1 MENESSDN
9 KFSRNLFPDAYIRN
23 DVLLHICKEK
33 MKHKK
38 IIFFLLASFLMTLP
52 AVAAEEESEEG
63 KISLKEILFGHV
75 QDSYQWHVT
84 DINEHPVV
92 INLPMIFYSQNSGF
106 HVMCS
111 SQFEHEPNADLLRE
125 GPDGFYIKGA
135 EDEKGEIVEMV
146 NGKLEPVCL
155 DISITKQVMVLFI
168 DAILLLI
175 CILVPARWCKK
186 HKVDDPAPKGFTGMM
201 HMFVMSVYND
211 LIKST
216 LGEKADKYA
225 PYLLTCF
232 FFIFFANLMG
242 VMPFPPGGG
251 NITGN
256 IAVTAALALMT
267 FLITNCTGNSH
278 YWKEIFWPDVPTWLK
293 CPVPLMPVIELF
305 GVFIKPIVLMVRL
318 FANMLAGHAIAISLS
333 CMIFIM
339 FALGGWMGNL
349 LGGIITPVSVAM
361 SIFMM
366 FLELLV
372 CYIQAMVF
380 TLLSAIYINMSHTTH
395 E

>member
-1 MENESSDN
+1 
-9 KFSRNLFPDAYIRN
+9 
-23 DVLLHICKEK
+23 
-33 MKHKK
+33 MKYLRS
-38 IIFFLLASFLMTLP
+38 ILLALTMVFAISP
-52 AVAAEEESEEG
+52 ALAAEGEKEEG
-63 KISLKEILFGHV
+63 GISLKEILFGHV
-75 QDSYQWHVT
+75 QDAYQWHVT
-84 DINEHPVV
+84 DIGGEPV
-92 INLPMIFYSQNSGF
+92 IIHLPMIFYSEQSGF

-111 SQFEHEPNADLLRE
+111 SQFEHEPNAELLRE

-135 EDEKGEIVEMV
+135 EDEKGQIVEKV
-146 NGKLEPVCL
+146 GNELKPVAFDL
-155 DISITKQVMVLFI
+155 SITKQVCVLFI
-168 DAILLLI
+168 DAIILLL
-175 CILVPARWCKK
+175 CILIPARWCKT
-186 HKVDDPAPKGFTGMM
+186 HKVDDPAPKGFTGLM
-201 HMFVMSVYND
+201 HMFIMSIYDD

-242 VMPFPPGGG
+242 VVPFPPGGG
-251 NITGN
+251 NVTGN
-256 IAVTAALALMT
+256 IAVTACLALCT
-267 FLITNCTGNSH
+267 FLITNVTGNGH
-278 YWKEIFWPDVPTWLK
+278 YWREIFWPEVPTWLK

-339 FALGGWMGNL
+339 FGLGGFMGNL
-349 LGGIITPVSVAM
+349 LGGIITPVSVLM

-380 TLLSAIYINMSHTTH
+380 TLLSAIYINMSHSH
-395 E
+395 AE

>member
-1 MENESSDN
+1 
-9 KFSRNLFPDAYIRN
+9 
-23 DVLLHICKEK
+23 
-33 MKHKK
+33 MKYLRS
-38 IIFFLLASFLMTLP
+38 ILLALTMVFAISP
-52 AVAAEEESEEG
+52 ALAAEGEKEEG
-63 KISLKEILFGHV
+63 SISLKEILFGHV
-75 QDSYQWHVT
+75 QDAYQWHVT
-84 DINEHPVV
+84 DLGGEPV
-92 INLPMIFYSQNSGF
+92 IIHLPMIFYSEQSGF

-111 SQFEHEPNADLLRE
+111 SQFEHEPNAELLRE

-135 EDEKGEIVEMV
+135 EDEKGQIVEKV
-146 NGKLEPVCL
+146 GNELKPVAF
-155 DISITKQVMVLFI
+155 DISITKQVCVLFI
-168 DAILLLI
+168 DAIILLL
-175 CILVPARWCKK
+175 CILIPARWCKT
-186 HKVDDPAPKGFTGMM
+186 HKVDDPAPKGFTGLM
-201 HMFVMSVYND
+201 HMFIMSIYDD

-242 VMPFPPGGG
+242 VVPFPPGGG
-251 NITGN
+251 NVTGN
-256 IAVTAALALMT
+256 IAVTACLALCT
-267 FLITNCTGNSH
+267 FLITNVTGNGH
-278 YWKEIFWPDVPTWLK
+278 YWREIFWPEVPTWLK

-339 FALGGWMGNL
+339 FGLGGFMGNL
-349 LGGIITPVSVAM
+349 LGGIITPVSVLM

-380 TLLSAIYINMSHTTH
+380 TLLSAIYINMSHSH
-395 E
+395 AE

>member
-1 MENESSDN
+1 MKYLKS
-9 KFSRNLFPDAYIRN
+9 I
-23 DVLLHICKEK
+23 LLIFAVVFAAAPAFAQEAGEEKE
-33 MKHKK
+33 
-38 IIFFLLASFLMTLP
+38 
-52 AVAAEEESEEG
+52 G
-63 KISLKEILFGHV
+63 ISLKEILFGHV
-75 QDSYQWHVT
+75 QDSYQWHIT
-84 DINEHPVV
+84 DIGGEPVV
-92 INLPMIFYSQNSGF
+92 IPLPMIFYSQNSGF

-111 SQFEHEPNADLLRE
+111 SSFAHEPDANMLRQ
-125 GPDGFYIKGA
+125 GPDGFYIQGA
-135 EDEKGEIVEMV
+135 EDEKGQVVEQV
-146 NGKLEPVCL
+146 NGQLQPVCF
-155 DISITKQVMVLFI
+155 DISITKQVCVLFI
-168 DAILLLI
+168 DAIILLL
-175 CILVPARWCKK
+175 CILIPARWCKK
-186 HKVDDPAPKGFTGMM
+186 HKVDDPAPKGFTGLM
-201 HMFVMSVYND
+201 HMFIMSIYND

-242 VMPFPPGGG
+242 VVPFPPGGG

-256 IAVTAALALMT
+256 VAVTAFLALCT
-267 FLITNCTGNSH
+267 FLITNVTGNGH
-278 YWKEIFWPDVPTWLK
+278 YWREIFWPEVPTWLK

-305 GVFIKPIVLMVRL
+305 GVFIKPVVLCVRL

-339 FALGGWMGNL
+339 FALGGFMGNL
-349 LGGIITPVSVAM
+349 LGGIITPVSVFM

-380 TLLSAIYINMSHTTH
+380 TLLSAIYINMSHATH

>member
-1 MENESSDN
+1 MKYLKSILLFLAVMIAAAPAFAQESGEE
-9 KFSRNLFPDAYIRN
+9 
-23 DVLLHICKEK
+23 KE
-33 MKHKK
+33 
-38 IIFFLLASFLMTLP
+38 
-52 AVAAEEESEEG
+52 G
-63 KISLKEILFGHV
+63 ISLKEILFGHV
-75 QDSYQWHVT
+75 QDSYQWHIT
-84 DINEHPVV
+84 DIGGEPVV
-92 INLPMIFYSQNSGF
+92 IPLPMIFYSQNSGF
-106 HVMCS
+106 HMMCS
-111 SQFEHEPNADLLRE
+111 SSFAHEPDANLLRQ
-125 GPDGFYIKGA
+125 GPDGFYIQGA
-135 EDEKGEIVEMV
+135 EDEKGKVVERV
-146 NGKLEPVCL
+146 NGELQPVCF
-155 DISITKQVMVLFI
+155 DISITKQVCVLFI
-168 DAILLLI
+168 DAIILLL
-175 CILVPARWCKK
+175 CILIPARWCKK
-186 HKVDDPAPKGFTGMM
+186 HKIDDPAPKGFTGLM
-201 HMFVMSVYND
+201 HMFIMSIYND

-242 VMPFPPGGG
+242 VVPFPPGGG

-256 IAVTAALALMT
+256 VAITAFLAICT
-267 FLITNCTGNSH
+267 FLITNCTGNGH
-278 YWKEIFWPDVPTWLK
+278 YWREIFWPEVPTWLK

-305 GVFIKPIVLMVRL
+305 GVFIKPVVLCVRL

-339 FALGGWMGNL
+339 FALGGFMGNL
-349 LGGIITPVSVAM
+349 LGGIITPVSVFM

-380 TLLSAIYINMSHTTH
+380 TLLSAIYINMSHATH

>member
-1 MENESSDN
+1 MKYRIKSY
-9 KFSRNLFPDAYIRN
+9 LILLILM
-23 DVLLHICKEK
+23 VLPITTAFAQSEQSGEK
-33 MKHKK
+33 GGIH
-38 IIFFLLASFLMTLP
+38 
-52 AVAAEEESEEG
+52 
-63 KISLKEILFGHV
+63 LKEILFGHV
-75 QDSYQWHVT
+75 QDSYQWHIT
-84 DINEHPVV
+84 DFNGKPVIV
-92 INLPMIFYSQNSGF
+92 HLPMIFYSQTSGF

-111 SQFEHEPNADLLRE
+111 SQFEHEPNAELLRE
-125 GPDGFYIKGA
+125 GPDGFYIQGA
-135 EDEKGEIVEMV
+135 EDEKGCIVEKV
-146 NGKLEPVCL
+146 GNELQPVCF
-155 DISITKQVMVLFI
+155 DISITKQVCVLFI

-175 CILVPARWCKK
+175 CILIPARWCKT
-186 HKVDDPAPKGFTGMM
+186 HKVDDPAPKGFTGLM
-201 HMFVMSVYND
+201 HMFIMSTYND

-232 FFIFFANLMG
+232 FFIFTANLMG

-256 IAVTAALALMT
+256 IAVTAFLALCT
-267 FLITNCTGNSH
+267 FLLTNVTGNGH
-278 YWKEIFWPDVPTWLK
+278 YWREIFWPDVPTWLK

-349 LGGIITPVSVAM
+349 LGGVITPVSVLM

-380 TLLSAIYINMSHTTH
+380 TLLSAIYINMSHSH
-395 E
+395 AE

>member
-1 MENESSDN
+1 MKYLKSILLFLAVMIAAAPAFAQESGEE
-9 KFSRNLFPDAYIRN
+9 
-23 DVLLHICKEK
+23 KE
-33 MKHKK
+33 
-38 IIFFLLASFLMTLP
+38 
-52 AVAAEEESEEG
+52 G
-63 KISLKEILFGHV
+63 ISLKEILFGHV
-75 QDSYQWHVT
+75 QDSYQWHIT
-84 DINEHPVV
+84 DIGGEPVV
-92 INLPMIFYSQNSGF
+92 IPLPMIFYSQNSGF

-111 SQFEHEPNADLLRE
+111 SSFAHEPDANLLRQ
-125 GPDGFYIKGA
+125 GPDGFYIQGA
-135 EDEKGEIVEMV
+135 EDEKGKVVEMV
-146 NGKLEPVCL
+146 NGELQPVCF
-155 DISITKQVMVLFI
+155 DISITKQVCVLFI
-168 DAILLLI
+168 DAIILLL
-175 CILVPARWCKK
+175 CILIPARWCKK
-186 HKVDDPAPKGFTGMM
+186 HKIDDPAPKGFTGLM
-201 HMFVMSVYND
+201 HMFIMSIYND

-242 VMPFPPGGG
+242 VVPFPPGGG

-256 IAVTAALALMT
+256 VAITAFLAICT
-267 FLITNCTGNSH
+267 FLITNCTGNGH
-278 YWKEIFWPDVPTWLK
+278 YWREIFWPEVPTWLK

-305 GVFIKPIVLMVRL
+305 GVFIKPVVLCVRL

-339 FALGGWMGNL
+339 FALGGFMGNL
-349 LGGIITPVSVAM
+349 LGGIITPVSVFM

-380 TLLSAIYINMSHTTH
+380 TLLSAIYINMSHATH